1 MDFIGFDLGKVSSQV
16 CILTE
21 DGELVERRIKTD
33 REHISELLG
42 KRSPARILI
51 ESSTESEWVARFLE
65 EIGLEVVV
73 ADPNARAHVCPQK
86 P

>member
-16 CILTE
+16 CIITE

-33 REHISELLG
+33 REQICELLG

-51 ESSTESEWVARFLE
+51 ESGTESEWVARFLE
-65 EIGLEVVV
+65 ALGHEVVVV
-73 ADPNARAHVCPQK
+73 ADPNARLDGRYP
-86 P
+86 